1 MLLLAAALG
10 LARAAGPVFKQEAA
24 EEMRV
29 EHRTS
34 IRGGE
39 TVHDYTKL
47 EVEARLLDMLE
58 DPSVVVKDRVL
69 VEHKDSQQ
77 QDWAEVAAAPSLRGG
92 VYRWT
97 IADTVPCRDHS
108 VRLTVFGEDGSRNTF
123 YYPHTIVAPRLADI
137 AVSGYR
143 PATPGPVQQGVRGDG
158 SMVLSWAEAAYIDTR
173 SGGEAARPRQLPGVR
188 GLGDGG
194 AVQRGQA
201 WRPRSPQSVDRGPD
215 SDDGLGGRGVWRA
228 VQPLQETPGLG
239 LLDH

>member
-58 DPSVVVKDRVL
+58 DPGVVVKDRVL
-69 VEHKDSQQ
+69 VEHKDSRQ

-137 AVSGYR
+137 AVSGYSRGTAAWYSAGPR
-143 PATPGPVQQGVRGDG
+143 PP
-158 SMVLSWAEAAYIDTR
+158 
-173 SGGEAARPRQLPGVR
+173 
-188 GLGDGG
+188 
-194 AVQRGQA
+194 
-201 WRPRSPQSVDRGPD
+201 
-215 SDDGLGGRGVWRA
+215 
-228 VQPLQETPGLG
+228 TPGLEVTLPG
-239 LLDH
+239 LASCQEYEVSVMVGWTRW